1 MVRKKEDGMD
11 NSAKKSAF
19 LFAACRLPKD
29 TNKHG
34 AHGANLTT
42 PNHGARRLVHRP
54 AHPVRG
60 GCLPRHAVRG
70 AWGATGN
77 ERKGWEGGGVSG
89 GRETRLEIQ
98 KRKEEKAKKK
108 NVSLSTKKYLPK
120 KYKLIPPRRTP
131 PTQRNPSSCC
141 ERDTLTRHTLFP
153 LRYLLPIPFPSRRFG
168 RREWEGTGRREP
180 ARLSCTFTRTEA

>member
-108 NVSLSTKKYLPK
+108 KRVVVNQKVSAKKVQTHPA
-120 KYKLIPPRRTP
+120 PP
-131 PTQRNPSSCC
+131 
-141 ERDTLTRHTLFP
+141 HTTHAAQSLFM
-153 LRYLLPIPFPSRRFG
+153 L
-168 RREWEGTGRREP
+168 
-180 ARLSCTFTRTEA
+180 

>member
-98 KRKEEKAKKK
+98 KRKEEKAREKKK
-108 NVSLSTKKYLPK
+108 TCRCQPKSICQKSTNSSRPAAHHPRSA
-120 KYKLIPPRRTP
+120 IPLHVVNAT
-131 PTQRNPSSCC
+131 
-141 ERDTLTRHTLFP
+141 H
-153 LRYLLPIPFPSRRFG
+153 
-168 RREWEGTGRREP
+168 
-180 ARLSCTFTRTEA
+180 